1 MSVNLIRNSK
11 VYFTTNL
18 DPITKEV
25 KSSGFLGGATPNTW
39 RIEVMNGFS
48 FSQNTTTE
56 TVTLNEAGAAP
67 VRGQRSFNTAL
78 DPVEFSM
85 STYLRP
91 AYIDAGTTDT
101 ITAAE
106 KVLWNAFMGAGALGS
121 GAWVETAGPAPTT
134 KCTFINSNVHQLQ
147 AFGLVIV
154 LDNVAYYIDNCAL
167 DTVTIDFGLD
177 AIAMANWTGRGTKL
191 RQEERPASPVAGT
204 PFNLTAGTHFTDVP
218 SNAQFIANKLSTTT
232 IKSGIMGEPTGL
244 TSGADGS
251 PYTVAITGGS
261 ITMSNNLT
269 YLTPEVLGVVNKPV
283 TYFTGTRA
291 ISGELT
297 AYLRSSGGV
306 DKLTAELQKDILTT
320 SDTAQE
326 TKFSVTVAIGG
337 TSTHRVEISLP
348 AAMLQVPNITTDQV
362 VSTTIGFTAQGYS
375 GDGSSAASAYNYDIT
390 STNEASVSYFAIA
403 AS

>member
-18 DPITKEV
+18 NATTKEV
-25 KSSGFLGGATPNTW
+25 NATGFTNTNTW

-101 ITAAE
+101 ITASE

-121 GAWVETAGPAPTT
+121 GAWVETAGTTPTT
-134 KCTFINSNVHQLQ
+134 QCAFTNSNVHQLQ

-154 LDNVAYYIDNCAL
+154 LDNVVYYIDNCAL

-177 AIAMANWTGRGTKL
+177 AIAMANWTGRGTRM
-191 RQEERPASPVAGT
+191 RQSETLPTLVAGT
-204 PFNLTAGTHFTDVP
+204 NFADVP
-218 SNAQFIANKLSTTT
+218 ATSRFIANKLSTTT
-232 IKSGIMGEPTGL
+232 VKGGIGGTGD
-244 TSGADGS
+244 T
-251 PYTVAITGGS
+251 YTVALTGGS

-269 YLTPEVLGVVNKPV
+269 YLTPEVLGVVNTPV

-291 ISGELT
+291 VTGELT
-297 AYLRSSGGV
+297 AYLRSSAAQ
-306 DKLTAELQKDILTT
+306 KLTAELQQDILTT
-320 SDTAQE
+320 SATAQE
-326 TKFSVTVAIGG
+326 TKFSVKVEIGG
-337 TSTHRVEISLP
+337 ITSSHRVEIEMP
-348 AAMLQVPNITTDQV
+348 AAMLQVPNVTTDQV
-362 VSTTIGFTAQGYS
+362 VSTTIGFTAQGYN
-375 GDGSSAASAYNYDIT
+375 GSNYDIT
-390 STNEASVSYFAIA
+390 AQNEAVVKYFATV
-403 AS
+403 

>member
-18 DPITKEV
+18 NATTKEV
-25 KSSGFLGGATPNTW
+25 NATGFTNTNTW

-91 AYIDAGTTDT
+91 AYIDNGTTDT

-121 GAWVETAGPAPTT
+121 GAWVETAGTTPTT
-134 KCTFINSNVHQLQ
+134 QCAFTNSNVHQLQ

-154 LDNVAYYIDNCAL
+154 LDNVVYYIDNCAL

-177 AIAMANWTGRGTKL
+177 AIAMANWTGRGTRL
-191 RQEERPASPVAGT
+191 RQSETLPTLVAGT
-204 PFNLTAGTHFTDVP
+204 NFADVP
-218 SNAQFIANKLSTTT
+218 ATSRFIANKLSTTT
-232 IKSGIMGEPTGL
+232 VKGGIGGTGD
-244 TSGADGS
+244 T
-251 PYTVAITGGS
+251 YTVALTGGS

-269 YLTPEVLGVVNKPV
+269 YLTPEVLGVVNTPV

-291 ISGELT
+291 VTGELT
-297 AYLRSSGGV
+297 AYLRSNAAT
-306 DKLTAELQKDILTT
+306 KLTAELQQDVLTT
-320 SDTAQE
+320 SATAQE
-326 TKFSVTVAIGG
+326 TKFSVKVEIGG
-337 TSTHRVEISLP
+337 ITSSHRVEIEMP
-348 AAMLQVPNITTDQV
+348 AAMLQVPNVTTDQV
-362 VSTTIGFTAQGYS
+362 VSTTIGFTAQGYN
-375 GDGSSAASAYNYDIT
+375 GSNYDIT
-390 STNEASVSYFAIA
+390 AQNEAVIKYFATV
-403 AS
+403 

>member
-18 DPITKEV
+18 NATTKEV
-25 KSSGFLGGATPNTW
+25 NATGFTNTNTW

-56 TVTLNEAGAAP
+56 TVTLNEAGAAS

-91 AYIDAGTTDT
+91 AYIDNGTTDT
-101 ITAAE
+101 ITASE

-121 GAWVETAGPAPTT
+121 GAWVETAGTVPTT
-134 KCTFINSNVHQLQ
+134 QCTFTNSNVHQLQ

-154 LDNVAYYIDNCAL
+154 LDNVVYYIDNCAL

-177 AIAMANWTGRGTKL
+177 AIAMANWTGRGTRM
-191 RQEERPASPVAGT
+191 RQSETLPTLVAGT
-204 PFNLTAGTHFTDVP
+204 NFADVP
-218 SNAQFIANKLSTTT
+218 ATSRFIANKLSTTT
-232 IKSGIMGEPTGL
+232 VKGGIGGTGD
-244 TSGADGS
+244 T
-251 PYTVAITGGS
+251 YTVALTGGS

-269 YLTPEVLGVVNKPV
+269 YLTPEVLGVVNTPV

-291 ISGELT
+291 VTGELT
-297 AYLRSSGGV
+297 AYLRSSAAQ
-306 DKLTAELQKDILTT
+306 KLTAELQQDILTT
-320 SDTAQE
+320 SATAQE
-326 TKFSVTVAIGG
+326 TKFSVKVEIGG
-337 TSTHRVEISLP
+337 ITSSHRVEIEMP
-348 AAMLQVPNITTDQV
+348 AAMLQVPNVTTDQV
-362 VSTTIGFTAQGYS
+362 VSTTIGFTAQGYN
-375 GDGSSAASAYNYDIT
+375 GSNYDIT
-390 STNEASVSYFAIA
+390 AQNEAVIKYFATV
-403 AS
+403 